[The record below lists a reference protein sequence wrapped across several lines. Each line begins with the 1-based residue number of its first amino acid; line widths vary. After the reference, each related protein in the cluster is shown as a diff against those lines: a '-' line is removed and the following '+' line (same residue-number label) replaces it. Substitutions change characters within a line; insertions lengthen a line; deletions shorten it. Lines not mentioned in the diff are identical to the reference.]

1 MCPFFLVP
9 LEPPEWI
16 DVEVYLKNTL
26 KIYVKWLAIPSH
38 RVEGKLLGYKVYYRV
53 NGDDEIPSVTV
64 GPDVHVTTIDIA
76 NVPAPY
82 EIRVAGFTRGGIGP
96 ISWPRERLGKTL
108 KKLHPAFSEFW
119 GEEFNRKACS
129 IDIKLVILF

>member
-108 KKLHPAFSEFW
+108 KKLHPAFSEF
-119 GEEFNRKACS
+119 
-129 IDIKLVILF
+129 